1 MIKLYWHPM
10 SGHAHRAH
18 MLLNILELDFEL
30 ITVDLPNGE
39 HQQPE
44 FLALNPFGQIPV
56 LVDDE
61 VVISDSNAILV
72 YLASVYDKEQT
83 WLPES
88 SVVRA
93 HIEQFLSL
101 AAHRL
106 AGSIAKLR
114 AANLFN
120 RSIDSASHT
129 LEAHKLLKQL
139 ETYLHGRQ
147 WFVGTKPTI
156 ADLAL
161 YSYIKLAPEGGI
173 SLASCPVL
181 ETWLTRVEGLPGFVP
196 MQLSNVG
203 LRKETLNSDIC
214 ETVSLLGTQS
224 KKQSR

>member
-18 MLLNILELDFEL
+18 MLLSILELDFEL
-30 ITVDLPNGE
+30 ITVGLPAGE
-39 HQQPE
+39 HQRPE

-56 LVDDE
+56 LVDGDT
-61 VVISDSNAILV
+61 VISDSNAILV
-72 YLASVYDKEQT
+72 YLATVYDREKQ

-88 SVVRA
+88 PLVRA
-93 HIEQFLSL
+93 NIEQFLSL

-120 RSIDSASHT
+120 HSIDREPLT
-129 LEAHKLLKQL
+129 QEAHKLLKQL
-139 ETYLHGRQ
+139 QNYQNGRQ
-147 WFVGTKPTI
+147 WLVGTKPTI

-173 SLASCPVL
+173 SLADYPVL
-181 ETWLTRVEGLPGFVP
+181 ETWLKRVEGLSGFVP
-196 MQLSNVG
+196 IQLSNVG
-203 LRKETLNSDIC
+203 LRKES
-214 ETVSLLGTQS
+214 
-224 KKQSR
+224 

>member
-18 MLLNILELDFEL
+18 MLLSILELDFEL
-30 ITVDLPNGE
+30 ITVDLPAGE
-39 HQQPE
+39 HQRPE
-44 FLALNPFGQIPV
+44 FLALNPFGQIPI
-56 LVDDE
+56 LVDGE
-61 VVISDSNAILV
+61 IVISDSNAILV
-72 YLASVYDKEQT
+72 YLATVYDREQI
-83 WLPES
+83 WFPES
-88 SVVRA
+88 PLVRA

-120 RSIDSASHT
+120 RSIDSAPLT
-129 LEAHKLLKQL
+129 QEAHKLLKQL
-139 ETYLHGRQ
+139 QTYQNGRQ
-147 WFVGTKPTI
+147 WLVGTKPTI

-173 SLASCPVL
+173 SLADYPVL
-181 ETWLTRVEGLPGFVP
+181 EAWLKRVEGLSGFVP

-203 LRKETLNSDIC
+203 LRKKTLNSDII
-214 ETVSLLGTQS
+214 ETH
-224 KKQSR
+224 